1 MDSDLSSSV
10 CSRGSKR
17 RWELRRGAA
26 AVEFAI
32 TAPIFF
38 AFLLAAFEFGWL
50 NVLRHTAD
58 NAAYE
63 AARTAMVPGAK
74 AAEAQRKANNLLRIV
89 GARGARVTITPNT
102 LTPETEQVTV
112 EVDIPMNRNGLIV
125 PRFTRN
131 KTLHSESTLRTE
143 RAE

>member
-1 MDSDLSSSV
+1 MGSNLSPTAIR
-10 CSRGSKR
+10 RGSVK
-17 RWELRRGAA
+17 RRGAA

-38 AFLLAAFEFGWL
+38 MFLLAAFEFGWL
-50 NVLRHTAD
+50 NVIRHTAD

-63 AARTAMVPGAK
+63 AARSAMVPGAT
-74 AAEAQRKANNLLRIV
+74 AAEARSKANSLLRIV
-89 GARGARVTITPNT
+89 GARSARVKVTPPI

-112 EVDIPMNRNGLIV
+112 SIDIPTNRNALIV
-125 PRFTRN
+125 PRFAKN
-131 KTLHSESTLRTE
+131 MTLHSESTLRTE